1 MLRLKI
7 LFGNR
12 FGMSTD
18 RACAEH
24 FALHHLRKNKDFIP
38 GLAFVMEQN
47 GRIIGQNVFVKAEIS
62 LDGGN
67 TFPVLTMGPI
77 CIANDLKLSRH
88 SLESRF
94 SEFLEM
100 PIFFNCK
107 VNEIFYPIC
116 YTSFD
121 CRTVM
126 PTESLTL
133 EE

>member
-62 LDGGN
+62 LDYGN
-67 TFPVLTMGPI
+67 TLPVLTMGSI

-94 SEFLEM
+94 SEFLQM
-100 PIFFNCK
+100 PIILST
-107 VNEIFYPIC
+107 EI
-116 YTSFD
+116 SA
-121 CRTVM
+121 RA
-126 PTESLTL
+126 
-133 EE
+133 